1 MKNHTFKIINDD
13 QYSTE
18 TVYPTVEMSID
29 SEASLSDMLQAFQ
42 SFLMAT
48 GYVLPENSVLD
59 FVEQ

>member
-59 FVEQ
+59 FVEE